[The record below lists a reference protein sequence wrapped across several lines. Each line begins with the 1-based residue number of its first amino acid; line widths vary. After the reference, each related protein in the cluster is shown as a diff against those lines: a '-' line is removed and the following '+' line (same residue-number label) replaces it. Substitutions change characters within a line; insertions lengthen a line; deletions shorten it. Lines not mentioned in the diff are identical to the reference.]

1 MATQRRQGPTRSRAR
16 VFKINITKSDHVKVD
31 VVSASERGAAEA
43 GEWLGKAERITVLTG
58 AGISTG
64 SGIPDFRGPQGVW
77 TLNPAAQRMFSLDEY
92 VRDPELR
99 VQAWINR
106 RDHPAWTAQPNAGHL
121 ALVELERG
129 GRLRALLTQNIDGL
143 HQRAGSDPEKVLE
156 LHGTLFG
163 VECLTCNARTTIE
176 AALERVAAGEP
187 DPACLICGGVQKTAT
202 ISFGQALRSDVLD
215 AAVRAAADCD
225 VFLAVGTSLQVQPA
239 AGLCEVAVSRG
250 AKLVI
255 VNADP
260 TPYDG
265 LASALVREEISD
277 VLPALLAR

>member
-1 MATQRRQGPTRSRAR
+1 MATTGNSL
-16 VFKINITKSDHVKVD
+16 
-31 VVSASERGAAEA
+31 AEA
-43 GEWLGKAERITVLTG
+43 IDFLRAAERITVLTG

-92 VRDPELR
+92 VRDPQLR
-99 VQAWINR
+99 MQAWINR
-106 RDHPAWTAQPNAGHL
+106 RDHPAWAAEPNPGHD
-121 ALVELERG
+121 ALVDLERS

-143 HQRAGSDPEKVLE
+143 HQRAGSAPEVVVE

-163 VECLTCNARTTIE
+163 VECLTCNARTTME
-176 AALERVAAGEP
+176 EALERVAAGEP
-187 DPACLICGGVQKTAT
+187 DPPCLICGGIQKAAT
-202 ISFGQALRSDVLD
+202 ISFGQALRADVLD

-225 VFLAVGTSLQVQPA
+225 VFLTVGTSLQVQPA

-250 AKLVI
+250 ATLVI

-265 LASALVREEISD
+265 IAAALVREEISD

>member
-1 MATQRRQGPTRSRAR
+1 VRT
-16 VFKINITKSDHVKVD
+16 
-31 VVSASERGAAEA
+31 
-43 GEWLGKAERITVLTG
+43 WLDSAERVTVLTG

-64 SGIPDFRGPQGVW
+64 SGIPDFRGPAGVW
-77 TLNPAAQRMFSLDEY
+77 TLNPSASRMFALDEY

-106 RDHPAWTAQPNAGHL
+106 RDHPAWTAQPNAGHR
-121 ALVELERG
+121 ALVDLERS

-143 HQRAGSDPEKVLE
+143 HQRAGSDPALVLE

-163 VECLTCNARTTIE
+163 VECLTCNART
-176 AALERVAAGEP
+176 AMADALARVAAGEP
-187 DPACLICGGVQKTAT
+187 DPPCRICGGIQKAAT
-202 ISFGQALRSDVLD
+202 ISFGQALRADVLD
-215 AAVRAAADCD
+215 AAVRAAADCQ

-265 LASALVREEISD
+265 IAAAVLRSEISD
-277 VLPALLAR
+277 VLPALLAS

>member
-1 MATQRRQGPTRSRAR
+1 M
-16 VFKINITKSDHVKVD
+16 
-31 VVSASERGAAEA
+31 SASERGAGEA
-43 GEWLGKAERITVLTG
+43 AEWLRKAERITVLTG

-92 VRDPELR
+92 VRDPDLR

-121 ALVELERG
+121 ALVELERA

-143 HQRAGSDPEKVLE
+143 HQRAGSDPEMVLE

-163 VECLTCNARTTIE
+163 VECLTCNARTTMD

-187 DPACLICGGVQKTAT
+187 DPACLICGGVQKAAT
-202 ISFGQALRSDVLD
+202 ISFGQALRADVLD

-265 LASALVREEISD
+265 IAAALVRDEISD
-277 VLPALLAR
+277 VLPALLAG

>member
-1 MATQRRQGPTRSRAR
+1 VTAS
-16 VFKINITKSDHVKVD
+16 ID
-31 VVSASERGAAEA
+31 VMEVAAWFTAAE
-43 GEWLGKAERITVLTG
+43 RVTVLTG
-58 AGISTG
+58 AGISTS

-77 TLNPAAQRMFSLDEY
+77 TLNPDMQRMFSLDEY
-92 VRDPELR
+92 VRDPQVR

-121 ALVELERG
+121 ALVDLERS

-143 HQRAGSDPEKVLE
+143 HQRAGSSPGLVLE

-163 VECLTCNARTTIE
+163 VECLQCNARTSMEE
-176 AALERVAAGEP
+176 ALARVATGEP
-187 DPACLICGGVQKTAT
+187 DPPCSICGGIQKAAT
-202 ISFGQALRSDVLD
+202 ISFGQALRADVLD
-215 AAVRAAADCD
+215 AAVRAAADCE

-260 TPYDG
+260 TPYDRM
-265 LASALVREEISD
+265 AAALVRGEISD
-277 VLPALLAR
+277 ALPALLAG

>member
-1 MATQRRQGPTRSRAR
+1 VT
-16 VFKINITKSDHVKVD
+16 
-31 VVSASERGAAEA
+31 ASIDGWEVASWLAAAE
-43 GEWLGKAERITVLTG
+43 RVTVLTG

-77 TLNPAAQRMFSLDEY
+77 TLNPEAQRMFSLDEY
-92 VRDPELR
+92 VRDQELR
-99 VQAWINR
+99 QKAWINR
-106 RDHPAWTAQPNAGHL
+106 RDHPAWTARPNPGHL
-121 ALVELERG
+121 ALVDLERS

-143 HQRAGSDPEKVLE
+143 HQRAGSDPDLVLE

-163 VECLTCNARTTIE
+163 VECLQCSARTTME
-176 AALERVAAGEP
+176 EALERVAAGEP
-187 DPACLICGGVQKTAT
+187 DPPCAICGGVQKAAT
-202 ISFGQALRSDVLD
+202 VSFGQALRADVLD
-215 AAVRAAADCD
+215 AAVRASADCD

-250 AKLVI
+250 ARLVI

-260 TPYDG
+260 TPYDR
-265 LASALVREEISD
+265 LAAALVRGEISD